1 MSQDVQTWP
10 EAAQTLQQ
18 KIEDRS
24 LVLGIIGLGYVGL
37 PLSLTFHKAGF
48 RVLGFDI
55 DPRKI
60 EALAEGTPYI
70 KHLGVES
77 FQELAQSSNFEATT
91 DFVRLAEA
99 DAIMIC
105 VPTPIGDHREPD
117 LSYVLNSG
125 RSIAKTLRPGQL
137 IILESTTYPGTT
149 DTELRRVLD
158 EVGLTMGS
166 DYFLAF
172 SPERE
177 DPGNPDFQTHNIPK
191 VVGGVGEI
199 ATQLSVALY
208 QTAIEEVVEV
218 SSARVAEATK
228 LMENIYRAVNIAL
241 VNELKMI
248 FGRLDIDVWEVL
260 DAASTKPFGFKR
272 FNPGPGWGGHC
283 IPIDPFYLTWKAKAV
298 GMTSHFIERAGE
310 VNVLMPHYVVNQLQ
324 DALNGVK
331 KAMNGSRVLLLGIAY
346 KPDIDDVR
354 ESPAFPIWDLLL
366 QGGAEVSFYDPHA
379 DEVPRTRKWPHLAGQ
394 RGVEFEQET
403 LNSFDAVILLA
414 NHKALDYEL
423 LRGYEGVVVDTRNA
437 IARDMGLNLV
447 QA

>member
-10 EAAQTLQQ
+10 EAARRLQQ
-18 KIEDRS
+18 KMEDRT
-24 LVLGIIGLGYVGL
+24 LVLGVIGLGYVGL

-48 RVLGFDI
+48 QVLGFDI
-55 DPRKI
+55 DPAKI
-60 EALAEGTPYI
+60 EALAEGTSYI

-77 FQELAQSSNFEATT
+77 FQALAASPRFEATT
-91 DFVRLAEA
+91 SFERLGEA

-105 VPTPIGDHREPD
+105 VPTPIGEHREPD

-125 RSIAKTLRPGQL
+125 RSIAQTLRPGQL

-149 DTELRRVLD
+149 DTELRGVLD
-158 EVGLTMGS
+158 EVGLTLGE

-177 DPGNPDFQTHNIPK
+177 DPGNPNFKTHNIPK

-199 ATQLSVALY
+199 ATSLSVALY
-208 QTAIEEVVEV
+208 QTAIEQVVEV

-248 FGRLDIDVWEVL
+248 FGKLDIDVWEVL

-283 IPIDPFYLTWKAKAV
+283 IPIDPFYLTWKAKAA

-310 VNVLMPHYVVNQLQ
+310 VNVMMPHYVVERLQ
-324 DALNGVK
+324 EALNGVK

-366 QGGAEVSFYDPHA
+366 QRGAEVSFYDPHA

-394 RGVEFEQET
+394 KGVAFDQET
-403 LNSFDAVILLA
+403 LRSSDAVILLA
-414 NHKALDYEL
+414 DHKALDYEQ
-423 LRGYEGVVVDTRNA
+423 LRGYKGVVVDTRNA
-437 IARDMGLNLV
+437 IDRNLGLNLV